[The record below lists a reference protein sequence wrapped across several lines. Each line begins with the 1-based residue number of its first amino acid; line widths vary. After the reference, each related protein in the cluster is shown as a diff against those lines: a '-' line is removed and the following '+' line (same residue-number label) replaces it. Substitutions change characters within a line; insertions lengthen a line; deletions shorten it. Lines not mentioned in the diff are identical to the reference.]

1 MSLAYVVVDNFIAA
15 RERYGIYSME
25 FAMATTYALRV
36 IDVIHADDHNG
47 RSDRSEEQKI
57 LKILNLKQIAKA
69 LSILPKSTQNYFKSS
84 ASLKKHIHKKTE
96 MSR

>member
-15 RERYGIYSME
+15 RERYGIHSME

-36 IDVIHADDHNG
+36 VDVIHADDNG
-47 RSDRSEEQKI
+47 RSDRSEKQKI

-69 LSILPKSTQNYFKSS
+69 LSILPKSTQNYYTSS
-84 ASLKKHIHKKTE
+84 ASLKKIIDEKN
-96 MSR
+96 